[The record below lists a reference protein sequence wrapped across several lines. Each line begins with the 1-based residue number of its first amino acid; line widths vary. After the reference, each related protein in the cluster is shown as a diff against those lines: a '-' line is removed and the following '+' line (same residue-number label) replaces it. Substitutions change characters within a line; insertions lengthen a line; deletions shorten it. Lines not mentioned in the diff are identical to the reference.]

1 MKLFLRIAL
10 ILMIALGC
18 VGAMACDSRQPR
30 CKAINELLDGL
41 KYLEAIS
48 EIQMK
53 CRGATV
59 ALSPD
64 NIKQNKPAM
73 LMGVIP
79 DGKARPLLDKVYDA
93 YIDEACGSVELVYW
107 ILEGYRKAWDRRI
120 AGGDVNDVVKR
131 VKAGGREAVA
141 EDAAFV
147 SAEVNEEVMP
157 ILASMEQIAMSNYSA
172 RIMGIVTG
180 EAVTIVGGSSCSA
193 PPPETTLIPPSN

>member
-147 SAEVNEEVMP
+147 SA